1 MLVKIENVQR
11 AIKEAENELVE
22 QSSTGTAICD
32 ETTVRIFSGRIFE
45 KLLKVVMEH
54 NAEEEKEMKVILKEF
69 FELITPKE
77 ELKEEPKEETEEEI
91 KGGEQQNE

>member
-11 AIKEAENELVE
+11 AIKEAENELIE

-54 NAEEEKEMKVILKEF
+54 NVEDEKEMKVILKEF

-77 ELKEEPKEETEEEI
+77 EIEETVKEENEET
-91 KGGEQQNE
+91 KGGEGQNEQ